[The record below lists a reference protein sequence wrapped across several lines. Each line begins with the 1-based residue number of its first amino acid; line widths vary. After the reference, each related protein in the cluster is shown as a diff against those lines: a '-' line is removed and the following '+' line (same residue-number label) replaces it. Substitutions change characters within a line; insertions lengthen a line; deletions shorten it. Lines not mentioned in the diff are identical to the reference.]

1 MREKE
6 KNLGGKEGNYIA
18 DLFFTV
24 FHKAGQV
31 VGSKKGK
38 EEEGWRTERNLSVM
52 RRREDKH
59 ETPLKRLSR
68 YRNQTKQ
75 HTVKSK
81 ENYR

>member
-38 EEEGWRTERNLSVM
+38 EEEEKWEKEEGWRTERNLSVM

-59 ETPLKRLSR
+59 ETPLKLSLI
-68 YRNQTKQ
+68 
-75 HTVKSK
+75 HI
-81 ENYR
+81 